1 MSGPARGDEAPAAGR
16 RWWSEQWLAVLD
28 DLGPAL
34 SRQVQRGRAL
44 ARRAAVEQVRIER
57 GRITGAVADDQP
69 RAHRVELLWP
79 APPEAAWDAAVD
91 ALADE
96 VRFVAALLDG
106 DLPGEAGALLEDAG
120 VGLVPDIRHVEL
132 RCPCR
137 SRQRPCRHGV
147 ALWVAAAA
155 MLDRDVFAL
164 LRLRGRD
171 EAQLLD
177 ALRRRRGI
185 APTGP
190 VGAGLD
196 LSRGLFSAHGDL
208 DAVVLHPA
216 PVEDPAALFRQ
227 LGAPPGVEDT
237 RLLEELVD
245 RAASTAWRLAAG
257 EGAQVAD
264 EELLLAELRAQRV
277 ATPGTL
283 AEALGRDPEDLREEL
298 DRLFEHG
305 TVMRTGSG
313 DRARYR
319 ASAS

>member
-1 MSGPARGDEAPAAGR
+1 MSGSGRGEEAPAAGR
-16 RWWSEQWLAVLD
+16 RWWSERWLAALGE
-28 DLGPAL
+28 LGPAL
-34 SRQVQRGRAL
+34 SRQTQRGQAL

-57 GRITGAVADDQP
+57 GRITGAVVDDKP

-79 APPEAAWDAAVD
+79 EPDEEAWDAAVD
-91 ALADE
+91 ALAEE

-106 DLPGEAGALLEDAG
+106 DLPAEAGDLLEEAG
-120 VGLVPDIRHVEL
+120 IALVPEIGQVEL

-137 SRQRPCRHGV
+137 ARQRPCRHGI
-147 ALWVAAAA
+147 ALWIAAAA

-171 EAQLLD
+171 ESQLLD
-177 ALRRRRGI
+177 ALRSRRGI
-185 APTGP
+185 ASAGP

-196 LSRGLFSAHGDL
+196 LSRGLFAAHGDL
-208 DAVVLHPA
+208 DEIELHPA

-237 RLLEELVD
+237 RLLEDLVD

-257 EGAQVAD
+257 EGSEVAD
-264 EELLLAELRAQRV
+264 EELLLAELRAQRI
-277 ATPGTL
+277 ATPGSL
-283 AEALGRDPEDLREEL
+283 AQALGRDPEELREEL
-298 DRLFEHG
+298 DRLFEDG